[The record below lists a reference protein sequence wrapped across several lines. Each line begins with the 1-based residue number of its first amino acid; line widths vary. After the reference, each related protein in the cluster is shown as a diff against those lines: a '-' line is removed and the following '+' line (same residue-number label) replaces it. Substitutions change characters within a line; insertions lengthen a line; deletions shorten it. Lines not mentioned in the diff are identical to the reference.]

1 VLCHHH
7 AGCTAIVAGKD
18 KTLGHRCFIA
28 GCFSVLTARGN
39 DLRKKVKGRQ
49 KIRKISYLK
58 LGF

>member
-1 VLCHHH
+1 
-7 AGCTAIVAGKD
+7 VAGKD